1 MKERTGFI
9 IKEYIFI
16 LIFSLA
22 YSVGLVFFVFPH
34 STMLGGTGGIS
45 VIISAIFFSSPA
57 FIMLII
63 NLSLLVLAFIF
74 LGKNVGIKTLV
85 GTVLVAT
92 ISAVLEKYCVFILP
106 PIKSAVLS
114 SYIGGVI
121 VAVSSAGLFNLSASS
136 GGTDV
141 IALIINKYKKIQLG
155 KALLITDLVI
165 VLGGGIVLGLKV
177 CLISALAFL
186 TKVILIDLLVNPK
199 KIDKIE
205 KN

>member
-16 LIFSLA
+16 LMFSLA

-45 VIISAIFFSSPA
+45 VIISAIFSSSPA

-85 GTVLVAT
+85 GTVLVAVF
-92 ISAVLEKYCVFILP
+92 SALLEKYCVFLLP
-106 PIKSAVLS
+106 PIKSAVFS
-114 SYIGGVI
+114 SFIGGVI
-121 VAVSSAGLFNLSASS
+121 VAASSAGLFNLSASS

-141 IALIINKYKKIQLG
+141 IALIINKYKKVQLG
-155 KALLITDLVI
+155 RALLITDIVI

-199 KIDKIE
+199 KTDKIE
-205 KN
+205 